1 MSQPRDYYEV
11 LGVSRSATDAEL
23 KKAYRKLAMKY
34 HPDRNPDD
42 ADAENRFKE
51 ASEAYS
57 VLSDADQRG
66 TYDQYGH
73 EGLRGQGQGQGFS
86 SGADAYSHFSDLFG
100 DIFGFGGGGRG
111 GRGGRRVRRGS
122 DLEYTLQID
131 FLDAVHGC
139 EHEIEIP
146 RQELCDRCDGAAVE
160 PGTQPETCGTC
171 GGVGQVI
178 QAQMFLRIR
187 TPCPSCGGAG
197 QIVSSPCIGCS
208 GSGRTEVSNSLNVT
222 VPAGVDNG
230 LQLRLSG
237 KGNAGDAGAPS
248 GDLFIV
254 LRVRSHEFF
263 RRDGANVICTV
274 PISYAQACL
283 GAEIRVPTVDGEGM
297 LEVTEGTPSGKVFTL
312 PRLGAPRLDG
322 RGRGDQLV
330 QVVVAVPSSLSIRE
344 EELLRELAEI
354 QDDQVV
360 DKGFLR
366 KFWDELTG

>member
-1 MSQPRDYYEV
+1 
-11 LGVSRSATDAEL
+11 
-23 KKAYRKLAMKY
+23 
-34 HPDRNPDD
+34 
-42 ADAENRFKE
+42 
-51 ASEAYS
+51 
-57 VLSDADQRG
+57 
-66 TYDQYGH
+66 
-73 EGLRGQGQGQGFS
+73 
-86 SGADAYSHFSDLFG
+86 
-100 DIFGFGGGGRG
+100 
-111 GRGGRRVRRGS
+111 
-122 DLEYTLQID
+122 
-131 FLDAVHGC
+131 
-139 EHEIEIP
+139 
-146 RQELCDRCDGAAVE
+146 
-160 PGTQPETCGTC
+160 
-171 GGVGQVI
+171 
-178 QAQMFLRIR
+178 
-187 TPCPSCGGAG
+187 
-197 QIVSSPCIGCS
+197 
-208 GSGRTEVSNSLNVT
+208 
-222 VPAGVDNG
+222 VDNG

-254 LRVRSHEFF
+254 LRVRPHEFF

-297 LEVTEGTPSGKVFTL
+297 LEVPEGTPSGKVFTL

-330 QVVVAVPSSLSIRE
+330 QVVVAVPSSLSTRE